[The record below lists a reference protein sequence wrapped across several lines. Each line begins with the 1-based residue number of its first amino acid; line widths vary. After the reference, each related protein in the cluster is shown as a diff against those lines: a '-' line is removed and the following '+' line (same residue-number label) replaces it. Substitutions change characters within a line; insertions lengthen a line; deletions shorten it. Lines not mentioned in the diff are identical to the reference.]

1 MGDSAI
7 KLIIMPQ
14 ILIADDHAVTRR
26 GIKEILTE
34 AFPTGTVD
42 TVNDAEQLMQKI
54 IKEKWDII
62 ISDISMPGRSG
73 LDILKDVTLQQKKIP
88 VLILSIYLEEEYA
101 VRAMKAGAAGY
112 LNKYYTEEDELIK
125 AVECVLSGKKYI
137 TYATA
142 NQLVNV
148 LSVDYNRFPHEKL
161 SNKEYEVF
169 KLIIQG
175 KTTGEIALQLSLSVN
190 TIATFRSRILTKM
203 NIRNNAGLITYA
215 IKNKIE

>member
-1 MGDSAI
+1 LGDSAI